1 MVQEYKRTCYTCET
15 VWHSL
20 KSREDTI
27 KAGASAE
34 EGRFGQPDG
43 SARSCSYCGMCGGTV
58 ITMGNRGAQNSKAE
72 LDRLRTCPN
81 CGSHNYF
88 EEVLEPEVLE
98 YVET

>member
-1 MVQEYKRTCYTCET
+1 MVQEYKRTCYSCET

-20 KSREDTI
+20 KSREETV
-27 KAGASAE
+27 KSGASAGA
-34 EGRFGQPDG
+34 GRLGQPEG

-58 ITMGNRGAQNSKAE
+58 ITMGNRGGNDMKAE
-72 LDRLRTCPN
+72 LDRLRTCPH

-88 EEVLEPEVLE
+88 EEVREQEVLE

>member
-20 KSREDTI
+20 KSREDSI
-27 KAGASAE
+27 KAGASADA
-34 EGRFGQPDG
+34 GHFFQPER

-58 ITMGNRGAQNSKAE
+58 ITMGNRGTDGNKAE

-88 EEVLEPEVLE
+88 EEVRDQEVLE
-98 YVET
+98 

>member
-1 MVQEYKRTCYTCET
+1 MVQEYKRTCYSCET

-27 KAGASAE
+27 KAGASDG
-34 EGRFGQPDG
+34 EGHFGQAEG

-58 ITMGNRGAQNSKAE
+58 ITMGNRGANGSKAE

-88 EEVLEPEVLE
+88 EEVLDQKVLE
-98 YVET
+98 

>member
-20 KSREDTI
+20 KSREEAI
-27 KAGASAE
+27 KAGASADA
-34 EGRFGQPDG
+34 GQFFQPDG

-58 ITMGNRGAQNSKAE
+58 ITMGNRGPDGDKAE
-72 LDRLRTCPN
+72 LDRLRSCPN

-88 EEVLEPEVLE
+88 EEVRDQEVLE
-98 YVET
+98 